1 MSRRALAYIVF
12 SLGLL
17 VLLIAFRGP
26 LIAWFTGQPLT
37 EEETAEHAEHTA
49 EAAGNICEEIPD
61 RAIEPLRESFG
72 AYEEVRGLLASDQI
86 NGLAPRAERLASL
99 LADARDA
106 MPRRSRDL
114 SRRLGEAE
122 DAAGRLES
130 ARTLQE
136 ARSSFAEISQVLTV
150 VAACE
155 PELAQGWHLFEC
167 SMTEGFNRWMQRSDK
182 VENPYQGKAMQ
193 TCGATSDWA
202 PPAVQT
208 AATAATAAEISHWTC
223 PMHPSVRQ
231 SGPGQC
237 PICGMDLVPVRRNA
251 QGFGEI
257 LLGDGSRELG
267 GITTGIVEVRPLGS
281 EIRAV
286 GRVAFD
292 ETRFEDVTVKY
303 SGYIGRL
310 YAEETG
316 RAVRRGQTLF
326 TLYSPELYAAQQ
338 EYLAALASQ
347 KAAQA
352 TAAPDR
358 ADYLVRAARQKL
370 RLWDLSDA
378 QVRQVEQTGQPIEQ
392 IAVPS
397 PASGYVVEK
406 DVVEGAAVQPG
417 MRLFRLAGL
426 DRVWV
431 EAEVY
436 ESELPKVRTGQPALV
451 TLSYLPGE
459 ALHGRVSLVYPQVDP
474 ESRTGRVRL
483 SIPNRIGPGGPMLK
497 PDMYADVLLQAQARD
512 ALMVPEQAVLY
523 TGPRRIVFVDLGGG
537 RFEPREVRLGTKNE
551 GYFEVLAG
559 LQAGDVVVTS
569 GNFLLDAEARLQGGG
584 LNGNGIESG
593 EGVENAGGAEH
604 EHGK

>member
-1 MSRRALAYIVF
+1 MSRRALAYIVL

-17 VLLIAFRGP
+17 ALLITFRGT
-26 LIAWFTGQPLT
+26 LVAWFTGQPLT
-37 EEETAEHAEHTA
+37 ADESAEEPPHEHTG
-49 EAAGNICEEIPD
+49 EMTPAANVCEEIPSG
-61 RAIEPLRESFG
+61 AFAPLQQSFG
-72 AYEEVRGLLASDQI
+72 VYGQVRGLLAGDQI
-86 NGLAPRAERLASL
+86 DGLAPRAERLAGL
-99 LADARDA
+99 LGDARRAVPGSSPDLAKRIDEATEAAESLQKAGSLQDA
-106 MPRRSRDL
+106 R
-114 SRRLGEAE
+114 A
-122 DAAGRLES
+122 
-130 ARTLQE
+130 
-136 ARSSFAEISQVLTV
+136 SFAQLSQELTGL
-150 VAACE
+150 AACE
-155 PELAQGWHLFEC
+155 PKLAAGWHLFEC
-167 SMTEGFNRWMQRSDK
+167 SMTSGFNRWMQSGDQ

-193 TCGATSDWA
+193 TCGSPSDWT
-202 PPAVQT
+202 PP
-208 AATAATAAEISHWTC
+208 AATAAVSTAGDISHWTC

-231 SGPGQC
+231 TGPGKC
-237 PICGMDLVPVRRNA
+237 PICGMDLVPVRRTA

-257 LLGDGSRELG
+257 LLGESSRELG
-267 GITTGIVEVRPLGS
+267 GITTGVVEVRSIGS

-303 SGYIGRL
+303 AGYIGRL

-316 RAVRRGQTLF
+316 RPVRKGQTLF

-338 EYLAALASQ
+338 EYLAALESQ
-347 KAAQA
+347 RAAQS

-358 ADYLVRAARQKL
+358 ADYMARAARQKL
-370 RLWDLSDA
+370 HLWDLSEA
-378 QVRQVEQTGQPIEQ
+378 QIREIERTGKPVEQ

-436 ESELPKVRTGQPALV
+436 ESELPKVRTGQPAVV
-451 TLSYLPGE
+451 TLAYLPGE
-459 ALHGRVSLVYPQVDP
+459 ELRGRVALVYPQVAP
-474 ESRTGRVRL
+474 ESRTGRVRI

-497 PDMYADVLLQAQARD
+497 PDMYADVVLQAQTRN
-512 ALMVPEQAVLY
+512 ALLVPEQAVLY

-537 RFEPREVRLGTKNE
+537 RFEPRDVRLGARNE
-551 GYFEVLAG
+551 GSFEVLAG
-559 LQAGDVVVTS
+559 LQEGDVVVTS
-569 GNFLLDAEARLQGGG
+569 GNFLLDAEARLQSGGG
-584 LNGNGIESG
+584 TD
-593 EGVENAGGAEH
+593 H

>member
-1 MSRRALAYIVF
+1 MSRRALAYIVA
-12 SLGLL
+12 SLGLIALL
-17 VLLIAFRGP
+17 VAFRGP

-37 EEETAEHAEHTA
+37 SEEPAGHAEHAEEAGSICA
-49 EAAGNICEEIPD
+49 ELPD
-61 RAIEPLRESFG
+61 GAVGPLRESFG
-72 AYEEVRGLLASDQI
+72 AYEEVRGLLASDRI
-86 NGLAPRAERLASL
+86 DGLAPRAQRLSAL

-106 MPRRSRDL
+106 MPRRSREL
-114 SRRLGEAE
+114 SRELGEAE
-122 DAAGRLES
+122 DAAARLER

-136 ARSSFAEISQVLTV
+136 ARGSFAEVSQVLTV
-150 VAACE
+150 LAACE

-167 SMTEGFNRWMQRSDK
+167 SMTEGFNRWMQPTDK

-193 TCGATSDWA
+193 TCGSPSDWT
-202 PPAVQT
+202 PPAAQT
-208 AATAATAAEISHWTC
+208 ASAPAAGDPAEISHWTC

-231 SGPGQC
+231 SGPAQC

-257 LLGDGSRELG
+257 LLGEGSRELG
-267 GITTGIVEVRPLGS
+267 GITTGVVEVRPVAS

-303 SGYIGRL
+303 AGYIGRL

-316 RAVRRGQTLF
+316 RPVRRGQTLF

-378 QVRQVEQTGQPIEQ
+378 QIRQVEQTGKPIEQ

-436 ESELPKVRTGQPALV
+436 ESELPKVRTGQPAVV

-459 ALHGRVSLVYPQVDP
+459 ELRGRVSLVYPQVDP

-483 SIPNRIGPGGPMLK
+483 SIPNRIGSGGPMLK

-512 ALMVPEQAVLY
+512 ALLVPEQAVLY

-537 RFEPREVRLGTKNE
+537 RFEPREVRLGTKTE
-551 GYFEVLAG
+551 GRFEVLAG

-584 LNGNGIESG
+584 MSAAGDA
-593 EGVENAGGAEH
+593 EGTGH
-604 EHGK
+604 DHGK

>member
-1 MSRRALAYIVF
+1 MSRRALASIVL
-12 SLGLL
+12 SLGLIA
-17 VLLIAFRGP
+17 LLIAFRGP
-26 LIAWFTGQPLT
+26 LISWFTGQPMA
-37 EEETAEHAEHTA
+37 EEEPQEHAEHTA
-49 EAAGNICEEIPD
+49 EAAGDICEEIPG

-86 NGLAPRAERLASL
+86 NGLAPRAERLAGL
-99 LADARDA
+99 LDNARDA

-122 DAAGRLES
+122 DAAGRLKN
-130 ARTLQE
+130 ARTLEE
-136 ARSSFAEISQVLTV
+136 ARGSFAEISQVLTV

-167 SMTEGFNRWMQRSDK
+167 SMTEGYNRWMQRSGE
-182 VENPYQGKAMQ
+182 VENPYQGQAMQ
-193 TCGATSDWA
+193 TCGSPSDWT
-202 PPAVQT
+202 PPAAQT
-208 AATAATAAEISHWTC
+208 AAQTAAGADPEAISHWTC

-237 PICGMDLVPVRRNA
+237 PLCGMDLVPVRRNA

-257 LLGDGSRELG
+257 LLGAGSRELG
-267 GITTGIVEVRPLGS
+267 GITTGVVEVRPLGS

-286 GRVAFD
+286 GRVTFD
-292 ETRFEDVTVKY
+292 ETRLEDVTVKY
-303 SGYIGRL
+303 AGYIGRL

-358 ADYLVRAARQKL
+358 ADYLVQAARQKL

-378 QVRQVEQTGQPIEQ
+378 QIRQLEQTGKPIEQ

-397 PASGYVVEK
+397 PASGYVIEK
-406 DVVEGAAVQPG
+406 NVVEGAAVQPG

-426 DRVWV
+426 DRVWI

-436 ESELPKVRTGQPALV
+436 ESELPKVRTGQPAVV

-459 ALHGRVSLVYPQVDP
+459 ALRGRVSLVYPQVDP
-474 ESRTGRVRL
+474 DSRTGRVRL
-483 SIPNRIGPGGPMLK
+483 SVPNRISPGGPMLK
-497 PDMYADVLLQAQARD
+497 PDMYADVLLQAQTHD
-512 ALMVPEQAVLY
+512 ALMVPEQAVIY
-523 TGPRRIVFVDLGGG
+523 TGPRRIVFVDQGGG
-537 RFEPREVRLGTKNE
+537 RFEQREVRLGTKTE
-551 GYFEVLAG
+551 GHFEVLAG

-584 LNGNGIESG
+584 MNGQGGENG
-593 EGVENAGGAEH
+593 GGTDH
-604 EHGK
+604 EHGQ